1 MTIKAQALQAEL
13 AELTAHDRAE
23 LARFLIQSLD
33 ETEEEGV
40 QAAWD
45 TELQRR
51 AAEIEAGGVAGEPAE
66 MAVRE
71 LRAKY
76 S

>member
-1 MTIKAQALQAEL
+1 MTIKAQELRAEL
-13 AELTAHDRAE
+13 AELTTQDRAE

-51 AAEIEAGGVAGEPAE
+51 AAEIEAGSVAGEPATE
-66 MAVRE
+66 I
-71 LRAKY
+71 LRLG
-76 S
+76 SG

>member
-33 ETEEEGV
+33 KTEEEGV

-45 TELQRR
+45 AELQRR
-51 AAEIEAGGVAGEPAE
+51 AAEIEAGRIAGEPTTE
-66 MAVRE
+66 I
-71 LRAKY
+71 LRLR
-76 S
+76 SG